1 MLDNFW
7 CATSTPSTNVLGF
20 YVCIFNF
27 IMQSALSE
35 TSTTRQIFFFFIR
48 AGAMFLI
55 ILRGMDYLQRISMTR
70 IESLYLHPLFS

>member
-1 MLDNFW
+1 LLLSDSIKWPGLMLDNFW

-48 AGAMFLI
+48 AGAVF
-55 ILRGMDYLQRISMTR
+55 
-70 IESLYLHPLFS
+70 